1 MTGEKYRRLKGL
13 AVILIVFL
21 SAFGYY
27 NYGPVWRRATAPGRD
42 GYMERDDGYF
52 TVQDESA
59 RTLLTTGHMVTV
71 GDEFID
77 MDDIRYII
85 ERVSGDV
92 ATARSVG
99 KMEALPLVPLTP
111 MQSGQDDKAGTI
123 GIYHTHSDESYEP
136 TEGTSSVEGKGG
148 VMKVGATM
156 ADKLENEGLGAVHD
170 DTLHGPHDAG
180 AYERSRR
187 TAAQLLKR
195 KPLALF
201 DIHRDAVP
209 AEPYLKDVN
218 GDDVA
223 RCLIVVG
230 RTNPKM
236 SANLDFARRVRDA
249 VNAENQGLAK
259 GIFLGNADFNQDLY
273 DRALLMEVGT
283 EKVSREAAER
293 GIALVASAVPRLL
306 GTTGGTGTGLRGG
319 TGRAIGWVLGLA
331 VAGTFVYLWIATGS
345 WEEMKAK
352 ILEWFGTG
360 GVRIGGR
367 RGNGG
372 SGEA

>member
-1 MTGEKYRRLKGL
+1 MTGEKYRRLAGV
-13 AVILIVFL
+13 AVILIIFL

-27 NYGPVWRRATAPGRD
+27 NYGPIWRLATAPRGN
-42 GYMERDDGYF
+42 GYMEREDGYF

-59 RTLLTTGHMVTV
+59 RTLFTTGHMVTV

-77 MDDIRYII
+77 MDDVRYII

-99 KMEALPLVPLTP
+99 KMDVLPVIPLAP
-111 MQSGQDDKAGTI
+111 MQSQGEKAGTI

-148 VMKVGATM
+148 VLKVGATM
-156 ADKLENEGLGAVHD
+156 AGKLEEEGLTAVHD

-187 TAAQLLKR
+187 TAAQLLKQR
-195 KPLALF
+195 PLALF
-201 DIHRDAVP
+201 DIHRDAGP
-209 AEPYLKDVN
+209 AEAYVKDVN

-236 SANLDFARRVRDA
+236 SANLDFARRMRDA
-249 VNAENQGLAK
+249 VNATTSGLAK

-273 DRALLMEVGT
+273 DRALLLEVGT

-293 GIALVASAVPRLL
+293 GVALVASAVPRLL
-306 GTTGGTGTGLRGG
+306 GTTGGTGNGLGGG

-367 RGNGG
+367 RRNGG
-372 SGEA
+372 SGEG